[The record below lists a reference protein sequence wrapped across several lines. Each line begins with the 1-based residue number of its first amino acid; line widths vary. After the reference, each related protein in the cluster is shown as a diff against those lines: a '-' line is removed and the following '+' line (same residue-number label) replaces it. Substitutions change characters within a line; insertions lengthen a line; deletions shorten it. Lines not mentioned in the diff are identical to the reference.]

1 MKLMYL
7 SFMIGLKARLLDL
20 GVATEEQLKAI
31 DKEAR
36 KIVDQAAK
44 EAEASPEPDMKEFYT
59 EIYVE
64 GTEPK
69 SIRGREPGESK
80 FF

>member
-36 KIVDQAAK
+36 KIVDQAVK
-44 EAEASPEPDMKEFYT
+44 EAEASPEPDMKEFFT
-59 EIYVE
+59 EGMCSY
-64 GTEPK
+64 K
-69 SIRGREPGESK
+69 SEWY
-80 FF
+80 